1 MTPTTPKPTTAKPG
15 ESNDLIPIGFLG
27 GEWVPQSQMV
37 ISVDDGGFRQGVTA
51 VERLRTYGHAIF
63 ELEPHLDRWQH
74 STSQM
79 GIEGL
84 PAIADIDALL
94 HELLSQNQHILDL
107 EGELGITLFATP
119 GAAQSAQPTFGIHI
133 NRLNLKSIQQRQES
147 GQPLVVTDIQ
157 QPSPQCWPRTIKV
170 RSRLHYHLADQ
181 VARKKDPTASGV
193 LIDNDGAIT
202 ETSISNIAI
211 VKAEKIVSPLRDRVL
226 RGITQAYVEQLA
238 REIQVDWTTSVI
250 TKTDMVQADEVLLMG
265 TDGGLWFA
273 NRVNE
278 NAIGNGKPR
287 PIYQALQQQFRTKL
301 DFKENPNSSDFET
314 S

>member
-1 MTPTTPKPTTAKPG
+1 MTPTTPKTTTSKPG
-15 ESNDLIPIGFLG
+15 ESTDLIPIGFLRG
-27 GEWVPQSQMV
+27 DWVPQDQMV
-37 ISVDDGGFRQGVTA
+37 ISVEDGGFRQGVTA

-79 GIEGL
+79 GIDGL
-84 PAIADIDALL
+84 PGMADIDAMLQ
-94 HELLSQNQHILDL
+94 ELLSRNQHILDL

-119 GAAQSAQPTFGIHI
+119 GMPISSRPTFGMHI
-133 NRLNLKSIQQRQES
+133 NRLNLKTIRQRQKY

-181 VARKKDPTASGV
+181 VARQKDPTASGV
-193 LIDNDGAIT
+193 LIDIDGTIT

-211 VKAEKIVSPLRDRVL
+211 VKAEKIQSPPRDRVL

-238 REIQVDWTTSVI
+238 REIQIDWTTSQI
-250 TKTDMVQADEVLLMG
+250 TKTDMLEADEVLLMG

-273 NRVNE
+273 SRVNE
-278 NAIGNGKPR
+278 NAIGSGDTR
-287 PIYQALQQQFRTKL
+287 PTYQALQRQFQTKL
-301 DFKENPNSSDFET
+301 DFFKNPNSADLKPS
-314 S
+314 

>member
-15 ESNDLIPIGFLG
+15 ESTDLIPIGFLK
-27 GEWVPQSQMV
+27 GEWVTQDQMV

-51 VERLRTYGHAIF
+51 VERLRTYGQAIF

-74 STSQM
+74 SISHM
-79 GIEGL
+79 GLDGL
-84 PAIADIDALL
+84 PDMADIGAMLQ
-94 HELLSQNQHILDL
+94 ELLSRNQHILDL

-119 GAAQSAQPTFGIHI
+119 GTPISSRPTFGMHI
-133 NRLNLKSIQQRQES
+133 NRLNLKSIQQRQKC
-147 GQPLVVTDIQ
+147 GQPLVITDIQ

-181 VARKKDPTASGV
+181 AARQKDPTASGV
-193 LIDNDGAIT
+193 LIENDGTIT

-211 VKAEKIVSPLRDRVL
+211 VKAERIQTPPRDQVL

-238 REIQVDWTTSVI
+238 REIQIDWTTSKI
-250 TKTDMVQADEVLLMG
+250 TMTDMLEADEVLLMG

-278 NAIGNGKPR
+278 NTVGSGDAR
-287 PIYQALQQQFRTKL
+287 PTYQALQRQFQTKL
-301 DFKENPNSSDFET
+301 DLIQNPNSADFNT
-314 S
+314 R